1 MIKKGAMAKKSQS
14 KVVRAVQFGSTNTGH
29 VIGQSLRK
37 LREAAGVS
45 PKQMGVRLKVTLRSI
60 AGIEKDGDVPVQLLR
75 RYVEALGATLSIE
88 AKYPTNQST
97 AEQFNLQFE
106 TLGEGN
112 QLVFPIFG
120 DEVFSTKDLVLSI
133 HPQYTTKIMEGI
145 KTVELRRR
153 FPLTA
158 TPGTVVYIYSTSPI
172 RALVARAEIADV
184 KKLPLSQIWRK
195 FSKPAGIK
203 REDFDAYFSGLAEG
217 FALQFA
223 NVQRLPRPLALSEL
237 RDRFGFQ
244 PPQSFHYASPMLKK
258 ALRDEF
264 SSVSY

>member
-1 MIKKGAMAKKSQS
+1 MSKKETMAKPQNC
-14 KVVRAVQFGSTNTGH
+14 VVRAVQLGSNKTGH
-29 VIGQSLRK
+29 VIGQSLIK
-37 LREAAGVS
+37 LREAAGVT
-45 PKQMGVRLKVTLRSI
+45 PKQLAGRLKVALSSI
-60 AGIEKDGDVPVQLLR
+60 VGIEKDGDVPVQLLR

-88 AKYPTNQST
+88 AKFPASQFT
-97 AEQFNLQFE
+97 ADQFNLPFD
-106 TLGEGN
+106 TLGQGN
-112 QLVFPIFG
+112 QLVFPLFG
-120 DEVFSTKDLVLSI
+120 NEFSSTKDLVLSI
-133 HPQYTTKIMEGI
+133 HPQYTTKIIEGI

-158 TPGTVVYIYSTSPI
+158 APGTFVYIYSTSPI

-184 KKLPLSQIWRK
+184 NKLPISQIWRK

-217 FALQFA
+217 FALHFA
-223 NVQRLPRPLALSEL
+223 NVQPLPRPLALSEL

-264 SSVSY
+264 SSVSH

>member
-1 MIKKGAMAKKSQS
+1 MTKSQR
-14 KVVRAVQFGSTNTGH
+14 KVVRAVQLGAADTGH
-29 VIGQSLRK
+29 VIGQSLRT
-37 LREAAGVS
+37 LREAAGVT
-45 PKQMGVRLKVTLRSI
+45 PKQMGARLKLALNSI
-60 AGIEKDGDVPVQLLR
+60 MGIEKDGNVPVRLLR

-88 AKYPTNQST
+88 AKFPTSQST
-97 AEQFNLQFE
+97 ADQFNLPFE
-106 TLGEGN
+106 TLGGGN

-120 DEVFSTKDLVLSI
+120 NEISSTKELVLSI
-133 HPQYTTKIMEGI
+133 HPQYTNKIMEGT

-158 TPGTVVYIYSTSPI
+158 ASGTVVYIYSTSPI

-184 KKLPLSQIWRK
+184 NKLPVSQIWSK
-195 FSKPAGIK
+195 FSKPAVIK
-203 REDFDAYFSGLAEG
+203 RKDFDAYFDGLAEG
-217 FALQFA
+217 FALHFA
-223 NVQRLPRPLALSEL
+223 NVQPLPRPLALSEL

-264 SSVSY
+264 SSVSH

>member
-1 MIKKGAMAKKSQS
+1 MSKKGTKAKPQNKI
-14 KVVRAVQFGSTNTGH
+14 VRAVRLGANDTGH

-37 LREAAGVS
+37 LREAVGVT
-45 PKQMGVRLKVTLRSI
+45 PKQMGARLKVALSSI
-60 AGIEKDGDVPVQLLR
+60 AGLEKDGDVPVQLLR

-88 AKYPTNQST
+88 AKFPTSQST
-97 AEQFNLQFE
+97 ADQFNLPFE
-106 TLGEGN
+106 TLEDGN

-120 DEVFSTKDLVLSI
+120 NEVSSTRDLVLSI
-133 HPQYTTKIMEGI
+133 HPQYTNKIMEGT

-158 TPGTVVYIYSTSPI
+158 APGTVVYIYSTSPI

-184 KKLPLSQIWRK
+184 NKLPISQIWRK
-195 FSKPAGIK
+195 FSKPAVIK
-203 REDFDAYFSGLAEG
+203 REDFDSYFNGLAEG
-217 FALQFA
+217 FALHFA
-223 NVQRLPRPLALSEL
+223 NVQPLPRPLALSEL

>member
-1 MIKKGAMAKKSQS
+1 MSKRPAKAKPNTQ
-14 KVVRAVQFGSTNTGH
+14 VIRAVQLGSNDTGH

-37 LREAAGVS
+37 LREAAGVKAKEMATRLKLS
-45 PKQMGVRLKVTLRSI
+45 LAAITDIENNGDVAVRLL
-60 AGIEKDGDVPVQLLR
+60 Q

-88 AKYPTNQST
+88 AAFPASLST
-97 AEQFNLQFE
+97 ASQFNLPLD
-106 TLGEGN
+106 TLGGGH

-120 DEVFSTKDLVLSI
+120 NDAPPAKDVILSI
-133 HPQYTTKIMEGI
+133 HPQYTSKIMEGI

-158 TPGTVVYIYSTSPI
+158 APGTVVYIYSTSPI

-184 KKLPLSQIWRK
+184 NKLPVAQIWKQFAKTAVVARK
-195 FSKPAGIK
+195 
-203 REDFDAYFSGLAEG
+203 DFDAYFSGLAEG

-223 NVQRLPRPLALSEL
+223 NVQALPRPLALSEL
-237 RDRFGFQ
+237 RERFGFQ
-244 PPQSFHYASPMLKK
+244 PPQSFTYASPMLKK

-264 SSVSY
+264 SSVSH